1 MSMNVVEELA
11 PWDKVALTRPHV
23 VPVPLDSSEIV
34 AVDLDKV
41 PTVADDDEEARGL
54 TVREKGLLI
63 TYQGLDWT
71 KLEWTCGRKRE
82 FVPCRATK
90 KLKGKR
96 INLDTGELVGKSG
109 YHVHMVKNQ
118 GNGYFKVNNVLWHV
132 EVEMEYQRRRF
143 KRTYDRN
150 YNWAK
155 GTYKTRKYQVHHRY
169 EALKGTSFGNSLM
182 ALALVPTY
190 AHIALHVAMRK
201 LADDISGDINYRATV
216 CVPMNTISLRNFA
229 EKLAH
234 DPQGEGVDTPKP
246 GYFARKDEKVEG
258 AA

>member
-1 MSMNVVEELA
+1 MTINVIEELA

-23 VPVPLDSSEIV
+23 VPLPLDSGEIV
-34 AVDLDKV
+34 AVDLDLV
-41 PTVADDDEEARGL
+41 PTVADDDTEARGL
-54 TVREKGLLI
+54 TADEKGLLI
-63 TYQGLDWT
+63 KYQALDWT

-96 INLDTGELVGKSG
+96 INLDTGEVVGKSG
-109 YHVHMVKNQ
+109 YHLHVVRHKD
-118 GNGYFKVNNVLWHV
+118 NGYAKINDVLWHV
-132 EVEMEYQRRRF
+132 LIEMEYQRRRF

-155 GTYKTRKYQVHHRY
+155 GAYKTRKYQVHHRY

-182 ALALVPTY
+182 SVALVPTY

-201 LADDISGDINYRATV
+201 LADDIAGNINYRAEV
-216 CVPMNTISLRNFA
+216 CVPMNRFTVRNFYGRL
-229 EKLAH
+229 KR
-234 DPQGEGVDTPKP
+234 DPQVVG
-246 GYFARKDEKVEG
+246 DEVEQAG
-258 AA
+258 